1 MPLTLNYNIVSM
13 KNIALTWWWTW
24 GHIFPLISIYN
35 YLKNNSELNFI
46 WFGDEDGLE
55 AELAMKNG
63 MKFEHIPSW
72 KIRRYF
78 DIRNFFEP
86 LKNLSW
92 IFWGIYFIFYYKI
105 DTIFSKWGFVG
116 LPMCIAWAIMR
127 KKVYIHESDTAS
139 GLANR
144 IISRFATKIFYT
156 FPNEKID
163 WKKHILIW
171 QILNPELLNNV
182 DKVWELE
189 ENEKLEVLVIAGSQG
204 STIIFENI
212 KSILNNLIDINFTI
226 ILGEKNLHFR
236 TDFEKYNNVT
246 LYDFATQE
254 ELWEIYKKTDIAI
267 SRAWATTL
275 WELYFFWVHTI
286 IIPLEW
292 SAQNHQESNGTYF
305 HETFG
310 SDILKESDKLN
321 LEIFRLL
328 GKYKDL
334 RKGWLNM
341 KNFFYALDK
350 IKEEI
355 L

>member
-1 MPLTLNYNIVSM
+1 M
-13 KNIALTWWWTW
+13 KNIALTWWWTG
-24 GHIFPLISIYN
+24 GHIFPLLSIYN
-35 YLKNNSELNFI
+35 YLKNDKELHFI

-55 AELAMKNG
+55 AEIASKNAIH
-63 MKFEHIPSW
+63 FEHIPSG

-78 DIRNFFEP
+78 DMRNFFEP

-92 IFWGIYFIFYYKI
+92 IFWGIYFILNYKI
-105 DTIFSKWGFVG
+105 DTIISKWGFVW
-116 LPMCIAWAIMR
+116 LPLCLAWALLR

-139 GLANR
+139 WLANK
-144 IISRFATKIFYT
+144 IISRFATKVFYT

-163 WKKHILIW
+163 GVKHIVSG

-204 STIIFENI
+204 STIIFENL

-226 ILGEKNLHFR
+226 ILWDKNLHFR

-246 LYDFATQE
+246 LYDFISQE
-254 ELWEIYKKTDIAI
+254 ELWEIYKKTDIAL
-267 SRAWATTL
+267 SRAGATTL
-275 WELYFFWVHTI
+275 WELYFFGIHTI

-292 SAQNHQESNGTYF
+292 SAQNHQVLNAKYF
-305 HETFG
+305 QETFG

-334 RKGWLNM
+334 RKSGLNM
-341 KNFFYALDK
+341 KNFFYSLEK

>member
-1 MPLTLNYNIVSM
+1 MPLILNYNIVSM
-13 KNIALTWWWTW
+13 KNIALTWWWTG
-24 GHIFPLISIYN
+24 GHIFPLLSIYN
-35 YLKNNSELNFI
+35 YLKNDKELHFI

-55 AELAMKNG
+55 AEIASKNAIH
-63 MKFEHIPSW
+63 FEHIPSG

-78 DIRNFFEP
+78 DMRNFFEP

-92 IFWGIYFIFYYKI
+92 IFWGIYFILNYKI
-105 DTIFSKWGFVG
+105 DTIISKWGFVW
-116 LPMCIAWAIMR
+116 LPLCLAWALLR

-139 GLANR
+139 WLANK
-144 IISRFATKIFYT
+144 IISRFATKVFYT

-163 WKKHILIW
+163 GVKHIVSG

-204 STIIFENI
+204 STIIFENL

-226 ILGEKNLHFR
+226 ILWDKNLHFR

-246 LYDFATQE
+246 LYDFISQE
-254 ELWEIYKKTDIAI
+254 ELWEIYKKTDIAL
-267 SRAWATTL
+267 SRAGATTL
-275 WELYFFWVHTI
+275 WELYFFGIHTI

-292 SAQNHQESNGTYF
+292 SAQNHQVLNAKYF
-305 HETFG
+305 QETFG

-334 RKGWLNM
+334 RKSGLNM
-341 KNFFYALDK
+341 KNFFYSLEK

>member
-1 MPLTLNYNIVSM
+1 M
-13 KNIALTWWWTW
+13 KNIALTWWWTG
-24 GHIFPLISIYN
+24 GHIFPLLSIYN
-35 YLKNNSELNFI
+35 YLKNDKELHFI

-55 AELAMKNG
+55 AEIASKNAIH
-63 MKFEHIPSW
+63 FEHIPSG

-78 DIRNFFEP
+78 DMRNFFEP

-92 IFWGIYFIFYYKI
+92 IFWGIYFILNYKI
-105 DTIFSKWGFVG
+105 DIIISKWGFVW
-116 LPMCIAWAIMR
+116 LSLCLAWALLR

-139 GLANR
+139 WLANK

-163 WKKHILIW
+163 GVKHIVSG

-204 STIIFENI
+204 STIIFENL

-226 ILGEKNLHFR
+226 ILWDKNLHFR

-246 LYDFATQE
+246 LYDFISQE
-254 ELWEIYKKTDIAI
+254 ELWEIYKKTDIAL
-267 SRAWATTL
+267 SRAGATTL
-275 WELYFFWVHTI
+275 WELYFFGIHTI

-292 SAQNHQESNGTYF
+292 SAQNHQVLNAKYF
-305 HETFG
+305 QETFG

-334 RKGWLNM
+334 RKSGLNM
-341 KNFFYALDK
+341 KNFFYSLEK